1 MPDNATADLK
11 CLWMNLANSV
21 QIAEIPASINRHCH
35 VIRTTGF
42 DEGAVRRD
50 GPDFIVLEFDYPSR
64 RDLARAATFK
74 QDFSHVPMVAVSVQ
88 HSEALALWFFRAR
101 FYDFLVQ
108 PLATP
113 EVTNCLAKI
122 KDLRQLR
129 ANQDTRTAVRVTEE
143 LPNEAPSSTSTRSR
157 LMPALTLVE
166 RNYHQ
171 RLLVTDAAEKC
182 GLPPFRFGR
191 EFKETFGMDFRD
203 FVLRFRIRE
212 ACRLLRNPSVSIAE
226 VGYSVGFSE
235 PSYFTK
241 MFKKLVGKCP
251 SDVIGTSD
259 LDYAIDADAEATPL
273 LASQRRA

>member
-1 MPDNATADLK
+1 MPDNATPELK
-11 CLWMNLANSV
+11 CLWMNLTSSV
-21 QIAEIPASINRHCH
+21 RIEEIPASFARACQ

-42 DEGAVRRD
+42 DEAAVEREA
-50 GPDFIVLEFDYPSR
+50 PDFIVLEFDYPSR
-64 RDLARAATFK
+64 QDLARAATFK
-74 QDFSHVPMVAVSVQ
+74 QDFSNVPMVAVSVQ

-108 PLATP
+108 PLATA
-113 EVTNCLAKI
+113 EVANCLAELKEI
-122 KDLRQLR
+122 RQLR
-129 ANQDTRTAVRVTEE
+129 ANQDTRTAARVTTG
-143 LPNEAPSSTSTRSR
+143 LPNEASSSTSARTR

-191 EFKETFGMDFRD
+191 EFKETFGMDFRE

-212 ACRLLRNPSVSIAE
+212 ACRLLRNPKVSITE

-259 LDYAIDADAEATPL
+259 LAYAIDVDAKATPL
-273 LASQRRA
+273 LASKGRA